1 MVETCTSQTGRG
13 KPCSAQTWR
22 DGMCRWH
29 HPDLETER
37 AAWRE
42 RGGQNRSNAARASK
56 RLPRELK
63 DVQLALCRALAA
75 LEAGDLEPQRAT
87 AMAALGR
94 AIVTVTEAGTL
105 EERLAALE
113 ARTERQDGRGA

>member
-1 MVETCTSQTGRG
+1 MSQTVRG
-13 KPCSAQTWR
+13 NPCSAQAWR

-29 HPDLETER
+29 HPDLEAER
-37 AAWRE
+37 GAWRE

-113 ARTERQDGRGA
+113 ARAARHWRRGA

>member
-1 MVETCTSQTGRG
+1 MPDRCRG
-13 KPCSAQTWR
+13 TNVDGAPCSAQPQP
-22 DGMCRWH
+22 GQSVCIWH
-29 HPDLETER
+29 DPGRAQDR
-37 AAWRE
+37 AAWR
-42 RGGQNRSNAARASK
+42 RQGGHGKSSAARASK

-75 LEAGDLEPQRAT
+75 LEAGDLEPPRAT

-113 ARTERQDGRGA
+113 AAADMRRPG

>member
-1 MVETCTSQTGRG
+1 MVETCTGQTVRG
-13 KPCSAQTWR
+13 KPCSAQAWR

-29 HPDLETER
+29 HPDLEVER
-37 AAWRE
+37 GAWRE

-75 LEAGDLEPQRAT
+75 LEAGDLEPPRAT

-105 EERLAALE
+105 EARLVALE
-113 ARTERQDGRGA
+113 AAADGKNGRFA